1 MLLAPAQSAPHLLIS
16 NCFEEPLCDSDS
28 FNLKKSAS
36 TNVLLDCEIGAE
48 EHRKIVENLVE
59 EWERRQ
65 AMGSLQKDSRGD
77 Y

>member
-1 MLLAPAQSAPHLLIS
+1 
-16 NCFEEPLCDSDS
+16 
-28 FNLKKSAS
+28 
-36 TNVLLDCEIGAE
+36 VLLDCEIGAE